1 MVRRALVE
9 PGLSWEQPPRDS
21 RFVRVANLLYLP
33 GQMPVDAAGAVV
45 GVGDIRAQARETFAR
60 LAAVLAEAGSS
71 LADVIEAT
79 FYLTHLRDDFFQLW
93 RVKDEFFTGK
103 YPAMTVI
110 GVAGLALTGQRIEIR
125 ATALARPGRPAA
137 DAATTIHAGG
147 GALRATSGT
156 KRYLVQS
163 ERARDAGQ
171 QRARR
176 KGPLWNAPP
185 NSATSPYACTR
196 R

>member
-1 MVRRALVE
+1 MVQRALVE
-9 PGLSWEQPPRDS
+9 RGLSWEPHPRDS
-21 RFVRVANLLYLP
+21 RFGRVANLLNLP

-45 GVGDIRAQARETFAR
+45 GVGDIRTQARKAFVH
-60 LAAVLAEAGSS
+60 LAATLAGAGSS
-71 LADVIEAT
+71 LDDVIAAT

-93 RVKDEFFTGK
+93 RVKDEFFTGN

-110 GVAGLALTGQRIEIR
+110 GVAGLALPGQRIEIR

-137 DAATTIHAGG
+137 DAATTIHDGG
-147 GALRATSGT
+147 SAN
-156 KRYLVQS
+156 RYPVQS
-163 ERARDAGQ
+163 DRARDAEQ
-171 QRARR
+171 QRAGR